1 MIIEKPII
9 SAGTLK
15 NNNKNVYYSPLFLE
29 KIASQKGDVV
39 IELDKHD
46 GLSIGK
52 ATKLDFKDNKLIAT
66 MDIPD
71 DYITYDVDI
80 GFSTEIIPSKWNGEE
95 VVDGYLNTITFLS
108 NLEKTQQ
115 PNDKSTITRLFNTG
129 EEGNMGES
137 NKLSEM
143 YGKLEKEKEL
153 LEAEITDLKSE
164 NKKILNKHK
173 KLEDEYQK
181 LQQSYDEGKALYE
194 KGKEEFTKVSE
205 IAKKYEEEQKNKK
218 DSLLEKLVPKDD
230 EGKQDEFKMNMYN
243 KLSIDELESLIKDE
257 PNPPSTPPNGAS
269 GSGVTMNQN
278 SNEGGESEEA
288 NAYLKF
294 KEAYNL

>member
-95 VVDGYLNTITFLS
+95 LVDGYLNTITFLS

-115 PNDKSTITRLFNTG
+115 PNDKSTITRLYNT
-129 EEGNMGES
+129 EEDSMSEG

-153 LEAEITDLKSE
+153 IEDKLVEITREKDTLKV
-164 NKKILNKHK
+164 KYD
-173 KLEDEYQK
+173 KLIKEHEK
-181 LQQSYDEGKALYE
+181 LQQLYDEGKALYDA
-194 KGKEEFTKVSE
+194 GKEEFEKVSKV
-205 IAKKYEEEQKNKK
+205 AKKYEEEQKNKK

-243 KLSIDELESLIKDE
+243 KLSIDELESLIKDK

-278 SNEGGESEEA
+278 SNEGEEGEEA

>member
-9 SAGTLK
+9 SAGTLT

-39 IELDKHD
+39 IELDRHE

-80 GFSTEIIPSKWNGEE
+80 GFSTEIIPSQWNGEE
-95 VVDGYLNTITFLS
+95 VIDGYLNSITFLS

-115 PNDKSTITRLFNTG
+115 PNDKSTITRLYNT
-129 EEGNMGES
+129 EEDSMSEGNNE
-137 NKLSEM
+137 LSKM
-143 YGKLEKEKEL
+143 YGKLQKEKEI
-153 LEAEITDLKSE
+153 LEAEINDLKSE
-164 NKKILNKHK
+164 KEKILSKHK
-173 KLEDEYQK
+173 KLETAYEK
-181 LQQSYDEGKALYE
+181 LQKSYDEGKALYDE
-194 KGKEEFTKVSE
+194 GKQKFDEVNE
-205 IAKKYEEEQKNKK
+205 IAKKYQQEQKDKK
-218 DSLLEKLVPKDD
+218 DNLLEKLVPKD
-230 EGKQDEFKMNMYN
+230 EKGVQDEFKLNMYN
-243 KLSIDELESLIKDE
+243 KLSIDELETLIKDE
-257 PNPPSTPPNGAS
+257 PQKPSTPPNGAS
-269 GSGVTMNQN
+269 GSGIQTPPPRNDGN
-278 SNEGGESEEA
+278 EDSNI
-288 NAYLKF
+288 YLKY